1 MNRRQ
6 AIQKAVVLGGALATV
21 PAIVQASDGG
31 VLGYPATC
39 GPSVNA
45 PEWKEPPLD
54 LRTPEQIMEEQEENW
69 AKDYVRQAQ
78 EDYTKYHR
86 FHYTAPPRIFARV
99 ERMLSEQN
107 ISFEKRDVAG
117 RLSLI
122 INGNVISIEG

>member
-21 PAIVQASDGG
+21 PAIVQARGDGVMG
-31 VLGYPATC
+31 HAICHAPG
-39 GPSVNA
+39 NA

-54 LRTPEQIMEEQEENW
+54 LRTPEQIVEETTENW

-78 EDYTKYHR
+78 GDYTKYQH
-86 FHYTAPPRIFARV
+86 FHYSAPNRIFPRI
-99 ERMLSEQN
+99 ERILGEQN
-107 ISFEKRDVAG
+107 IPFEKRDVAG

-122 INGNVISIEG
+122 INGNVISHE